1 MNPLEITATA
11 IVSCLG
17 QGEGPTL
24 EALRSGTSGLAPC
37 SFETVKLPT
46 YVGEVAGAGD
56 PVLPP
61 GLDRFDCR
69 NNRVAELALASDGF
83 LDQLA
88 RARARY
94 GADRIGI
101 FVGTSTSGILE
112 TEIAYRHRDAAT
124 GALPDGFIY
133 DQRHSTF
140 SLGAYLQQRLGLEG
154 PAMVLSAACATTA
167 KAFAAAHRMIEAGL
181 CDAALVG
188 GADSLCLTTLYGFN
202 ALCLTSRFPCR
213 PFDAARDG
221 ISLGEG
227 AGFALLERPAGNS
240 ASGDPM
246 LLLGLGESSDAH
258 HMSSPHPDGLG
269 ARLAMERALASAG
282 LEPADLAYLNLHGT
296 ATPVG
301 DRAEDKAVTSLFGDR
316 LACSST
322 KGQTGHVLGAA
333 GIVEAILTMLSLRHG
348 VLPGTANLT
357 DLDPELGATY
367 VRQPA
372 RASFR
377 RAMSNSF
384 GFGGNNCSLIFGFG

>member
-1 MNPLEITATA
+1 MNPIEISASA

-17 QGEGPTL
+17 QGEAPTL
-24 EALRSGTSGLAPC
+24 AALRSGISGLAPC
-37 SFETVKLPT
+37 TFETVKLPT
-46 YVGEVAGAGD
+46 YVGEVAGASD
-56 PVLPP
+56 DVLPP
-61 GLDRFDCR
+61 GFATFDCR
-69 NNRVAELALASDGF
+69 NNRVAELALQGDGF
-83 LDQLA
+83 LDHVA
-88 RARARY
+88 ATKARY

-112 TEIAYRHRDAAT
+112 TEIAYRHRDEA
-124 GALPDGFIY
+124 GLLPADFVY

-140 SLGAYLQQRLGLEG
+140 SLAAYLQARLGLEG
-154 PAMVLSAACATTA
+154 PAVVLSAACATTA

-202 ALCLTSRFPCR
+202 ALCLTSRQPCR
-213 PFDAARDG
+213 PFDASRDG

-227 AGFALLERPAGNS
+227 AGFVLLERPS
-240 ASGDPM
+240 SSDPT

-269 ARLAMERALASAG
+269 AKLAMQRALDSAG
-282 LEPADLAYLNLHGT
+282 LAPSAIAYLNLHGT

-301 DRAEDKAVTSLFGDR
+301 DRAEDKAVMSLFGDT

-333 GIVEAILTMLSLRHG
+333 GVVEAILTMLSLRHG
-348 VLPGTANLT
+348 VLPGTTNLGT
-357 DLDPELGATY
+357 LDPDLGATY
-367 VRQPA
+367 VRRPET
-372 RASFR
+372 RSFTH
-377 RAMSNSF
+377 AMSNSF
-384 GFGGNNCSLIFGFG
+384 GFGGNNCSLIFGVAPGAS

>member
-11 IVSCLG
+11 IATCLG
-17 QGEGPTL
+17 RGEAPTL
-24 EALRSGTSGLAPC
+24 EALRSGASGLAPC

-46 YVGEVAGAGD
+46 YVGEVAGAGEKL
-56 PVLPP
+56 LPP
-61 GLDRFDCR
+61 GFDAFDCR
-69 NNRVAELALASDGF
+69 NNRVAELALASDSF
-83 LDQLA
+83 LDKVAQ
-88 RARARY
+88 ARARY

-101 FVGTSTSGILE
+101 FAGTSTSGILE
-112 TEIAYRHRDAAT
+112 TEIAYRNRDAAT
-124 GALPDGFIY
+124 GALPQDFIY

-181 CDAALVG
+181 CDAAVVG

-202 ALCLTSRFPCR
+202 ALCLTSRLPCR

-227 AGFALLERPAGNS
+227 AGFALLERPAS
-240 ASGDPM
+240 SDPM

-282 LEPADLAYLNLHGT
+282 LSPSDLAYLNLHGT

-333 GIVEAILTMLSLRHG
+333 GIVEAIMTMLSLRHG

-357 DLDPELGATY
+357 NLDPELGATY
-367 VRQPA
+367 VRAPA
-372 RASFR
+372 RASFK

-384 GFGGNNCSLIFGFG
+384 GFGGNNCSLIFGLG